1 MHAARVVSGDVC
13 RPGQRRPHTQVLF
26 KEDEV
31 EKNRPRSPDQ
41 QQPSRQCRRTPA
53 PTHGYLGG
61 SRPHGRLRDL
71 EPRYARPRCSGGQGL
86 RGGASGAGH
95 AHHAPGTSG
104 WPSELRWRA
113 GAWGVGVTVRSGV
126 GRGSGGHAIRRLARP
141 CHTCGMPVNGRDN
154 AIVGSMGRRCFS
166 TLSSLSRTYVTD
178 YNSSI

>member
-71 EPRYARPRCSGGQGL
+71 EPRYAPPRCSGGQGL
-86 RGGASGAGH
+86 RGGGVRRRACPPRPWGFMLAHRTSVAG
-95 AHHAPGTSG
+95 GCM
-104 WPSELRWRA
+104 
-113 GAWGVGVTVRSGV
+113 GVGVTVRSGV

-154 AIVGSMGRRCFS
+154 VIVGSMGRRCFS

>member
-26 KEDEV
+26 KQDEV

-71 EPRYARPRCSGGQGL
+71 EPRYAPPRCSGGQGL
-86 RGGASGAGH
+86 RGGASGGGH
-95 AHHAPGTSG
+95 AHHAPGASCWRT
-104 WPSELRWRA
+104 ELRWRA
-113 GAWGVGVTVRSGV
+113 GAL
-126 GRGSGGHAIRRLARP
+126 GSGLRYGPGGGGDPGATQAVAWHARVTLAE
-141 CHTCGMPVNGRDN
+141 CLLMVATM
-154 AIVGSMGRRCFS
+154 
-166 TLSSLSRTYVTD
+166 
-178 YNSSI
+178 